1 MMIGGDQSMAKVAI
15 EQTLGNVRSFLEE
28 NQFEVV
34 DLDLNQQA
42 QAQDVSCYIIS
53 GQDKDV
59 MGMADIQTDLP
70 VINARGLTESEVL
83 QQVQERVQMSP
94 SAQQ

>member
-1 MMIGGDQSMAKVAI
+1 MVKVAI
-15 EQTLGNVRSFLEE
+15 EQTLGNVRSLLEE

-34 DLDLNQQA
+34 DLDLTQQA
-42 QAQDVSCYIIS
+42 QSPDVSCYIIS

-59 MGMADIQTDLP
+59 MGIADIQADLP
-70 VINARGLTESEVL
+70 VINARGMTETEVL
-83 QQVQERVQMSP
+83 QQVKDRVQMLD